1 MELLP
6 RLSATRLCGRVEGE
20 FSVVT
25 SPRLPSLR
33 PGEEGV
39 THAPRPWS
47 KAAATV
53 PAGCSFAAFLH
64 DEALPSS
71 RKEEKKII
79 SCFPIPRAEAGWG
92 SFERTG
98 LHLCRSEE
106 LSQPR
111 TALRLSVPVPRASC
125 ADWAGASWAPGEA
138 PSLEQW

>member
-25 SPRLPSLR
+25 SPRLPSPR

-53 PAGCSFAAFLH
+53 PAGCSFAAFLY

-71 RKEEKKII
+71 RKEGKKNN
-79 SCFPIPRAEAGWG
+79 FLLPHPQG
-92 SFERTG
+92 
-98 LHLCRSEE
+98 
-106 LSQPR
+106 
-111 TALRLSVPVPRASC
+111 
-125 ADWAGASWAPGEA
+125 
-138 PSLEQW
+138 